1 MELHLR
7 IIGLLL
13 TMLAF
18 VHIIFPRYFN
28 WKEQLAPLSLINR
41 QMMQVHT
48 IFIAFTV
55 LLIGLL
61 CMSSAHD
68 LVTTELGRR
77 ITLGLGCFWAVRF
90 IFQLFV
96 YSSELWKG
104 KRFET
109 TVHIVFTL
117 FWLYMTAVFFGIYFE
132 LAV

>member
-7 IIGLLL
+7 IIGTLLSL
-13 TMLAF
+13 LAF

-28 WKEQLAPLSLINR
+28 WKKELASLSLINR

-61 CMSSAHD
+61 CLTSAHE

-77 ITLGLGCFWAVRF
+77 ITLGLGVFWAVRF

-96 YSSELWKG
+96 YSGELWKG

-109 TVHIVFTL
+109 TVHIAFTF
-117 FWLYMTAVFFGIYFE
+117 FWLYMSAIFFGIYFE